1 LPDAFRASSRNPKA
15 IRGTIDMGKFEEL
28 MHLWPELS
36 AGENKETQETAFDV
50 RPQLSLRD
58 REPRTRVPGTKVPG

>member
-1 LPDAFRASSRNPKA
+1 
-15 IRGTIDMGKFEEL
+15 MGKFEEL

-58 REPRTRVPGTKVPG
+58 KGLAGRVPGTKVPG